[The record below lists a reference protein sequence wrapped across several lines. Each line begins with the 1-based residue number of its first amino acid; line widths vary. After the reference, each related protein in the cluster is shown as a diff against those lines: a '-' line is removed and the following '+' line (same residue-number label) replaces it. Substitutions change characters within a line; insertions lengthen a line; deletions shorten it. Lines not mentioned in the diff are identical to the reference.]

1 MIHVLKDDQG
11 SRGRTME
18 SARMRRLALA
28 VPIGIAVIVVMLVVP
43 IPSQLLDILI
53 TANITFALVVLGVSL
68 RVTDPLEF
76 AAFPSVLLIAT
87 MFRLALNVSATRLVL
102 LHAFAGSVIESFGHF
117 VVGGSVVVGLV
128 VFAILFIIQF
138 VVITSGAGRVAEVG
152 ARFTLDAMPGK
163 QMAIDADL
171 NAGHIDEAEARRR
184 RSRISKEADFYGAMD
199 GASKFIK
206 GDAIAAAVITV
217 INLIGGFIVG
227 VVQHHL
233 SVTQSIDTYSLLSVG
248 DGLVSQIPALLLSIA
263 TGLVVTRT
271 SNDADFGLD
280 LLQQLLRQSVALQI
294 AGGIIGT
301 LGLLPGLPKLPFL
314 LVGGVVFFIGWR
326 VSKKPEQPQETAD
339 ELTQVAAPETAQDVV
354 GVEILEL
361 ELGFE
366 LLDVVD
372 PTKGGDLLE
381 RVKGLRRKLA
391 GELGFVLP
399 PVRTHDNLDIGP
411 TEYVIKIAETEIS
424 RGKVPRDRVLAIGDN
439 LDALPGEETID
450 PVFGLRARWIPPDCK
465 TQAQVLG
472 ATVVDRS
479 SVIVTHLSEVVQ
491 HNAGSLLTRQQTK
504 EMLDALKRVAPV
516 VVDELNSAQ
525 VAMGD
530 IQRVLRE
537 LLDER
542 VPVRNL
548 PAIVEAIVDRYRT
561 SKEPDAL
568 LDAARE
574 ALGGAISST
583 FAQDGMLAVVY
594 LSSQIEMRFAES
606 LVTVDGRRV
615 LGIGMEEIVHLREE
629 IRAAKL
635 RAEIEGHE
643 PVLVCMP
650 AIRRALFQTLRA
662 GDTSIPVLAVRE
674 LAPSLKLIQIGVIGD
689 VQPATV

>member
-1 MIHVLKDDQG
+1 
-11 SRGRTME
+11 ME

-411 TEYVIKIAETEIS
+411 TEYVIKIAETEFS

-561 SKEPDAL
+561 SKESDAL

>member
-1 MIHVLKDDQG
+1 
-11 SRGRTME
+11 ME

-102 LHAFAGSVIESFGHF
+102 LHAYAGSVIESFGHF

-184 RSRISKEADFYGAMD
+184 RARISKEADFYGAMD

-271 SNDADFGLD
+271 SNDSDFGLD

-314 LVGGVVFFIGWR
+314 LVGGAVFFVGWR
-326 VSKKPEQPQETAD
+326 VSKKPEQPQETL
-339 ELTQVAAPETAQDVV
+339 ETVTQVAAPETAQDVV

-372 PTKGGDLLE
+372 PAKGGDLLE

-491 HNAGSLLTRQQTK
+491 HNAGALLTRQQTK

-561 SKEPDAL
+561 SKETDAL

-583 FAQDGMLAVVY
+583 FAQDGRLAVVY
-594 LSSQIEMRFAES
+594 LASQLEMRFAES

-650 AIRRALFQTLRA
+650 AIRRALFQTLRS
-662 GDTSIPVLAVRE
+662 GDASMPVLAVRE
-674 LAPSLKLIQIGVIGD
+674 LAPSLQLIQIGVIGD

>member
-1 MIHVLKDDQG
+1 
-11 SRGRTME
+11 
-18 SARMRRLALA
+18 
-28 VPIGIAVIVVMLVVP
+28 
-43 IPSQLLDILI
+43 
-53 TANITFALVVLGVSL
+53 
-68 RVTDPLEF
+68 
-76 AAFPSVLLIAT
+76 
-87 MFRLALNVSATRLVL
+87 
-102 LHAFAGSVIESFGHF
+102 
-117 VVGGSVVVGLV
+117 
-128 VFAILFIIQF
+128 
-138 VVITSGAGRVAEVG
+138 
-152 ARFTLDAMPGK
+152 MPGK

-339 ELTQVAAPETAQDVV
+339 VLTQVAAPETAQDVV

-450 PVFGLRARWIPPDCK
+450 PVFGLRARWIPADCK

-662 GDTSIPVLAVRE
+662 GDASIPVLAVRE

>member
-1 MIHVLKDDQG
+1 
-11 SRGRTME
+11 ME

-102 LHAFAGSVIESFGHF
+102 LHAYAGSVIESFGHF
-117 VVGGSVVVGLV
+117 VVGGSVIVGLV

-184 RSRISKEADFYGAMD
+184 RARISKEADFYGAMD

-233 SVTQSIDTYSLLSVG
+233 SISQSIDTYSLLSVG

-271 SNDADFGLD
+271 SNDSDFGLD
-280 LLQQLLRQSVALQI
+280 LLQQLLKQSVALQI

-314 LVGGVVFFIGWR
+314 LVGGTVFVIGWR
-326 VSKKPEQPQETAD
+326 VSKTPERD
-339 ELTQVAAPETAQDVV
+339 EEARAEALTQVAAPETAQDVV

-372 PTKGGDLLE
+372 PAKGGDLLE

-411 TEYVIKIAETEIS
+411 TEYVIKIAEMEIS

-439 LDALPGEETID
+439 LDALPGEATVD
-450 PVFGLRARWIPPDCK
+450 PVFGLRARWIPPDYK

-491 HNAGSLLTRQQTK
+491 HHAGALLTRQQTK

-516 VVDELNSAQ
+516 VVDELNTAQ

-548 PAIVEAIVDRYRT
+548 PAIVEAIVDKYRT

-594 LSSQIEMRFAES
+594 LSSQLEMRFAES

-615 LGIGMEEIVHLREE
+615 LGIGMEEIVRLREE

-635 RAEIEGHE
+635 RAEMEGHE

-650 AIRRALFQTLRA
+650 AIRKALFQTLRS
-662 GDTSIPVLAVRE
+662 GDAAIPVLAVRE

-689 VQPATV
+689 VEPATV

>member
-1 MIHVLKDDQG
+1 
-11 SRGRTME
+11 ME

-102 LHAFAGSVIESFGHF
+102 LHAYAGSVIESFGHF

-184 RSRISKEADFYGAMD
+184 RARISKEADFYGAMD

-271 SNDADFGLD
+271 SNDSDFGLD

-314 LVGGVVFFIGWR
+314 LVGGAVFFVGWR
-326 VSKKPEQPQETAD
+326 VSKKPEQPQETL
-339 ELTQVAAPETAQDVV
+339 ETVTQVAAPETAQDVV

-372 PTKGGDLLE
+372 PAKGGDLLE

-491 HNAGSLLTRQQTK
+491 HNAGALLTRQQTK

-561 SKEPDAL
+561 SKEADAL

-583 FAQDGMLAVVY
+583 FAQDGRLAVVY
-594 LSSQIEMRFAES
+594 LASQLEMRFAES

-650 AIRRALFQTLRA
+650 AIRRALFQTLRS
-662 GDTSIPVLAVRE
+662 GDASMPVLAVRE
-674 LAPSLKLIQIGVIGD
+674 LAPSLQLIQIGVIGD

>member
-1 MIHVLKDDQG
+1 
-11 SRGRTME
+11 ME

-102 LHAFAGSVIESFGHF
+102 LHAYAGSVIESFGHF

-184 RSRISKEADFYGAMD
+184 RARISKEADFYGAMD

-227 VVQHHL
+227 VVQHHM
-233 SVTQSIDTYSLLSVG
+233 SITQSIDTYSLLSVG

-314 LVGGVVFFIGWR
+314 LVGGAVFFVGWR

-339 ELTQVAAPETAQDVV
+339 LLTQVAAPETAQDVV

-548 PAIVEAIVDRYRT
+548 PAIVEAIVDRYRI

-662 GDTSIPVLAVRE
+662 GDASIPVLAVRE

>member
-1 MIHVLKDDQG
+1 
-11 SRGRTME
+11 ME

-561 SKEPDAL
+561 SKESDAL

>member
-1 MIHVLKDDQG
+1 
-11 SRGRTME
+11 
-18 SARMRRLALA
+18 MRRLALA

>member
-1 MIHVLKDDQG
+1 
-11 SRGRTME
+11 ME